1 MTTSITIWIIQLLL
15 VPALSPFLVGITRKV
30 KAKLQNRQGASCF
43 QPYRDLGKLF
53 HKNEVMSD
61 DASVIFKFAPYVV
74 FAVTIAIAAGLP
86 LLSSIPIFTG
96 DFLTLIY
103 LLALGTFFLALA
115 GIDTGGA
122 FSGFGSSRE
131 MLVASLTEAG
141 LVLSLFALALSAK
154 STNMGDMA
162 GTVSGLS
169 GLAYFPIALAFG
181 SFFISLLAESARYPF
196 DNPSTHLELT
206 MIHEAMILEY
216 SGQRLALMEW
226 ASANKYL
233 IFAFLGANLFFPWG
247 LAGTLAPFAI
257 LSSIILSF
265 IKASILAVIV
275 AVIEG
280 SFAKWRLFRLP
291 KLLAGSFVLSLI
303 AILLII

>member
-1 MTTSITIWIIQLLL
+1 MTTSIIIWIIQLLL
-15 VPALSPFLVGITRKV
+15 VPALSPLLVGITRKI

-43 QPYRDLGKLF
+43 QPYRDLWKLF
-53 HKNEVMSD
+53 HKNEVMSE
-61 DASVIFKFAPYVV
+61 DASVIFRFAPYVV
-74 FAVTIAIAAGLP
+74 FAVTLAIAAGIP

-103 LLALGTFFLALA
+103 MLALGTFFLALS

-141 LVLSLFALALSAK
+141 LVLSLFALALAAK

-162 GTVSGLS
+162 TTVSGLS
-169 GLAYFPIALAFG
+169 SIAYLPIALAFI

-216 SGQRLALMEW
+216 SGKRLAMMEW

-257 LSSIILSF
+257 IGSIILSF

-291 KLLAGSFVLSLI
+291 KLLAGSFILSLI